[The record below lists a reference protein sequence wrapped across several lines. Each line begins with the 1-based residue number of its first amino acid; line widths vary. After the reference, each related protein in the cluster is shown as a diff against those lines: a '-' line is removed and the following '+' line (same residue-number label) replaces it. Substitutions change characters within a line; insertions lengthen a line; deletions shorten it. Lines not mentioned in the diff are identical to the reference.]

1 MSQND
6 HTGLE
11 GYTIVELVNEA
22 YRIFEPLVHPHLLME
37 LAKRLDAAI
46 DEIAYLESVKESV
59 GSLDPDDAKA
69 VCTAVWDS
77 SIETDEIVKIIHLCE
92 EHDIETA
99 AALRG
104 ELEAITT

>member
-11 GYTIVELVNEA
+11 GYTVLELVNEA
-22 YRIFEPLVHPHLLME
+22 YRVFEPLVHPQLLME
-37 LAKRLDAAI
+37 LAKRLDAAS
-46 DEIAYLESVKESV
+46 DEIAYLESVKERV
-59 GSLDPDDAKA
+59 GRGLDDAKA
-69 VCTAVWDS
+69 VCAAVCDS

-104 ELEAITT
+104 ELEAIIT